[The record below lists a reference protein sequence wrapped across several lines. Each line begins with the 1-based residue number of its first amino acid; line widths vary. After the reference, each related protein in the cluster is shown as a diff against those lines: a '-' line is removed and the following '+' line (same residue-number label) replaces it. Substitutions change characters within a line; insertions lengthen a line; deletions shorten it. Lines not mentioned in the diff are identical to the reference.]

1 MLEFL
6 MNILGLAF
14 VLFFFGLCIF
24 LHELGHLLVAY
35 WRGLHIERFSI
46 GFGPAIVKW
55 RKWDIDFQ
63 LSWLPFGGY
72 VALPQLDPSE
82 VPQTFAGDPLP
93 RAKPVDRILTAL
105 AGPIMNM
112 VLGVCLA
119 LVIWK
124 VGIIGSPPSD
134 SFVLADVPAT
144 YKDAEKIDRKNPEYE
159 AGLRAGD
166 RVVEINEEPVSRGW
180 RDGVRRII
188 YAPGN
193 EVSIIF
199 EREGE
204 RQEANYVSAPNPYFE
219 GVGVPFMQPEFPVA
233 VKGVIRDMPAEQ
245 AGLKFGDIILSID
258 GAPVK
263 SMKDLIEG
271 VGAAGGDAVS
281 LEVDRRGEVIG
292 LSLTPRMHQPE
303 KETEARPMI
312 GIQMDYGWL
321 YNPSPWM
328 QVCDAVTESFYT
340 LRAVADPD
348 NSIKPKHMSGPVG
361 ILNALWTVVS
371 RDSFIQGLRLLILI
385 NFSLAIINLLPLPV
399 LDGGHIAFA
408 VIEMVARRPVP
419 AKFAIALSNAFVLLL
434 LCFMVYVTAQDIGR
448 LRPEPVTA
456 ESQGEVVAP
465 AVTDP
470 EPETEPEPE
479 PVP

>member
-1 MLEFL
+1 
-6 MNILGLAF
+6 
-14 VLFFFGLCIF
+14 
-24 LHELGHLLVAY
+24 
-35 WRGLHIERFSI
+35 
-46 GFGPAIVKW
+46 
-55 RKWDIDFQ
+55 
-63 LSWLPFGGY
+63 
-72 VALPQLDPSE
+72 
-82 VPQTFAGDPLP
+82 
-93 RAKPVDRILTAL
+93 
-105 AGPIMNM
+105 
-112 VLGVCLA
+112 
-119 LVIWK
+119 
-124 VGIIGSPPSD
+124 
-134 SFVLADVPAT
+134 
-144 YKDAEKIDRKNPEYE
+144 
-159 AGLRAGD
+159 
-166 RVVEINEEPVSRGW
+166 
-180 RDGVRRII
+180 
-188 YAPGN
+188 
-193 EVSIIF
+193 
-199 EREGE
+199 
-204 RQEANYVSAPNPYFE
+204 
-219 GVGVPFMQPEFPVA
+219 
-233 VKGVIRDMPAEQ
+233 
-245 AGLKFGDIILSID
+245 
-258 GAPVK
+258 
-263 SMKDLIEG
+263 
-271 VGAAGGDAVS
+271 
-281 LEVDRRGEVIG
+281 
-292 LSLTPRMHQPE
+292 
-303 KETEARPMI
+303 MI

>member
-72 VALPQLDPSE
+72 VALPQLDPSD
-82 VPQTFAGDPLP
+82 VPQTFAGEDLP

-112 VLGVCLA
+112 LLGVALA
-119 LVIWK
+119 LVVWK
-124 VGIIGSPPSD
+124 AGIIGSPPAD
-134 SFVLADVPAT
+134 SFVLAAVPET
-144 YKDAEKIDRKNPEYE
+144 YKDADKVDRKNPEYE

-166 RVVEINEEPVSRGW
+166 RIFVINDKPVERGW

-188 YAPGN
+188 YAPAN
-193 EVSIIF
+193 KVAIDY
-199 EREGE
+199 ERDGQ
-204 RQEANYVSAPNPYFE
+204 RQSASYVSAPNPRFE

-233 VKGVIRDMPAEQ
+233 VKGVIRGLPAEA
-245 AGLKFGDIILSID
+245 AGLRFGDVILSID
-258 GAPVK
+258 GEPIKTMSDLQKRVK
-263 SMKDLIEG
+263 
-271 VGAAGGDAVS
+271 AAQGKAVA
-281 LEVDRRGEVIG
+281 LQVDRRGETIV

-303 KETEARPMI
+303 GAKEPVPMI

-321 YNPSPWM
+321 YHPTPWM
-328 QVCDAVTESFYT
+328 QVTDAVTESFYT

-371 RDSFIQGLRLLILI
+371 RDSFLQGLRLLILI

-408 VIEMVARRPVP
+408 IIEMVARRPVP

-448 LRPEPVTA
+448 LRPDPVDTG
-456 ESQGEVVAP
+456 SHGEVVEP
-465 AVTDP
+465 ANP
-470 EPETEPEPE
+470 ESEPESAAP
-479 PVP
+479 